1 MEERTMPLRD
11 HFHLPLRRLCT
22 WESFHSG
29 WASEIVRQLKRSL
42 PPSYVARPNVKLGVD
57 VGADVGT
64 LSEAEHKAEEEA
76 EGVATAVWAPP
87 KPMLSVAVDFSQ
99 LDVFEVQVHREGGL
113 EMVAAIELVS
123 PRNKDRRTARH
134 RFAAKCA
141 AYLQAGVSVVLVDV
155 VTGRK
160 ESLYAALLEELEL
173 HQAADGQDEQL
184 YAVAC
189 RAAPPDEPTRLEAWV
204 EPLALGSPLPTLPL
218 WLEVDL
224 AVPLPLEA
232 TYEATFTSCASLY
245 RRKVSYGKEALEPIL
260 CVHRR
265 RLPLRVGYWHPQRC
279 SGVLVLPLVL

>member
-1 MEERTMPLRD
+1 MPLRD
-11 HFHLPLRRLCT
+11 HFHLPLRGRCT

-29 WASEIVRQLKRSL
+29 WASEIVRQLNRTL
-42 PPSYVARPNVKLGVD
+42 PAGYVARPNVKLGVD

-64 LSEAEHKAEEEA
+64 LSEAEHPAEEEA
-76 EGVATAVWAPP
+76 GGVATAVWAPP
-87 KPMLSVAVDFSQ
+87 KPTLSVAVDFSH

-123 PRNKDRRTARH
+123 PRNKDRRSARH
-134 RFAAKCA
+134 SFVAKCI

-160 ESLYAALLEELEL
+160 ENLYAALLEELHL
-173 HQAADGQDEQL
+173 YQGHNGQDEEL

-189 RAAPPDEPTRLEAWV
+189 RVTPPDEPTRLEAWA

-224 AVPLPLEA
+224 AVPLHLERS
-232 TYEATFTSCASLY
+232 YEATF
-245 RRKVSYGKEALEPIL
+245 VE
-260 CVHRR
+260 
-265 RLPLRVGYWHPQRC
+265 LRVI
-279 SGVLVLPLVL
+279 V